1 MTRAA
6 LLIATTEYVDPG
18 LRLLRSPAQDARRLG
33 ALLDDPSIGYFD
45 RVTMLVNESKASV
58 EEHIEEFFRNRAAS
72 DTLLLYLSS
81 HGIRDKHGRLFFTT
95 VRTRR
100 ELPDSTAVSARF
112 VEEQMSRCRASGKIL
127 LLDCCYGGAFVQ
139 GMEPF
144 AAESEELTAQAAGKG
159 TYVMAASDVL
169 EFAYEGEQMKHRS
182 GPFRSV
188 FTEAV
193 VDGLTTG
200 RADADNDGVITAH
213 ELFAYIQAHVR
224 ETGVPQTPT
233 EFTSGVQGNIPV
245 AKAALWHRGAGT
257 DADPFAVDG
266 LPLGELLPA
275 LVPTEERGLCAPD
288 WPPNGSFAVPIGRM
302 YDPAQGLQ
310 ETLTVDLSGGAAH
323 VGVVGGM
330 WSGKTSV
337 LRTLACSLALTH
349 SPEEMQIYALHGE
362 PDGLARLTGLPHVGK
377 VADYAEGEEVR
388 ELVEGVTATL
398 DRREQLCAQLR
409 VRSPRRFRALRMRGE
424 LPEERN
430 GEIFLLIDSW
440 REFQTRYAE
449 LARQV
454 LRVAQQGAYYGVH
467 LAVSAGR
474 WQDFPEDLALH
485 LTTWIELALA
495 APQES
500 RIDAELAGG
509 IPPGGPGFGLTRGRR
524 YVRIALPTLA
534 DPRAE
539 EDAPASG
546 ASANFLSGTAGMG
559 AGGGSGG
566 AGATAFD
573 DEAVGL
579 DRLVGRVAESW
590 TGPKAAPLDTRPAPA
605 STGPGFMDLLDV
617 DPLIVEPARTEP
629 TVGGPAGT
637 DPFGGTPVSTT
648 PVGATP
654 TAVHAATPVDGEPVD
669 EARAETDPLDA
680 DWMDAD
686 EPVTIRLGTVR
697 PGADEPVADA
707 LDTDRRET
715 DGPPTTRPETDGP
728 RATSPETA
736 RRVTGR
742 ATTPPGA
749 RFPGPRLPVPAW
761 APRPPARQLTVPLG
775 VDPTGKRV
783 LLDPKAAADGGWGPH
798 GLLLGATASGKSEL
812 LRTLVLGLASQ
823 HSPEDV
829 NFFLLDYKGTATFS
843 GLDRLHHVTAVVADL
858 EAEPSHAER
867 LSAALTGELQRR
879 QDVLR
884 SAGSYASRTD
894 YEKARAA
901 GAPLEPLPAL
911 FVIVDEFSEL
921 LTAHPWF
928 LDLFVAIGRVG
939 RSLGIHLLLSAQH
952 IEESALKGLDTYL
965 SYRIA
970 LRTGSAAVSRA
981 ALGTPD
987 AYTLPVQPGGGYL
1000 KVGLDSMTRF
1010 QAPYV
1015 SGRVRPDSEE
1025 TVYDTVID
1033 RIAGLGPLAH
1043 QVLLPPLDAP
1053 PTLDRLLPVHTWRSG
1068 SGGPA
1073 VPHSAGHLRVPA
1085 GVVDRPFQQ
1094 RRDVLHLDFTER
1106 TGHLAIVGGPL
1117 SGKSTLLRTLVCSLA
1132 LTHTPRDVQF
1142 YCLDFGGG
1150 SLQSLSGLPHVGGV
1164 ASRLQPDQVHRTVA
1178 DMTALL
1184 DRRQREA
1191 AEPGADSHTPWRR
1204 RQGTAGTGAPAGD
1217 PYGDVFL
1224 VVDNWAV
1231 LRETYEQLEPAVIDL
1246 AARGHAH
1253 GIHVVI
1259 TATRWIQV
1267 RAAAQDLFPVR
1278 LELRLGDTF
1287 DSSIDGGAAAG
1298 VPEGRPGRGLAPD
1311 GAHFLAAL
1319 PRIDGEPGDEGLTA
1333 AVESL
1338 VTEVARAWSG
1348 PPAPPVRL
1356 LPDVLPADQLPAPSG
1371 DRIAIGTDEQSL
1383 APVHLDFAKDPHF
1396 VVIGDSESGK
1406 SNLLRLIAE
1415 GLVTSLPPERARL
1428 MVVDYRRS
1436 LLDTA
1441 VTEHRIAYV
1450 ASASALGRTIDD
1462 VVQALQRRLPGPD
1475 VTPEQLR
1482 SRSWWTGPD
1491 LYLLVD
1497 DLDLVTTTSADP
1509 LHPLAELLPMARDIG
1524 FHLVL
1529 ARSFAGAG
1537 RSMFHPLMQRL
1548 REMGTPALVLSGT
1561 KEEGELF
1568 GVRPRHLPPGRGQF
1582 VDRRAGSR
1590 LIQTA
1595 LLTPEDA

>member
-6 LLIATTEYVDPG
+6 LLVATTEYVDPG

-58 EEHIEEFFRNRAAS
+58 EEHVEEFFRNRAAS

-188 FTEAV
+188 FTEAI
-193 VDGLTTG
+193 VDGLSTG

-275 LVPTEERGLCAPD
+275 LVPTEQRGLCAPD
-288 WPPNGSFAVPIGRM
+288 WPPNGTFAVPIGRM

-362 PDGLARLTGLPHVGK
+362 PDGLARLRGLPHMGK
-377 VADYAEGEEVR
+377 VADYAEGWEVR

-398 DRREQLCAQLR
+398 DRREQLCAALR
-409 VRSPRRFRALRMRGE
+409 IRSPRMFRARRMRGE
-424 LPEERN
+424 LPAERH

-440 REFQTRYAE
+440 RDFETRYPE

-485 LTTWIELALA
+485 LSTWIELALA
-495 APQES
+495 NPQES

-534 DPRAE
+534 DPRT
-539 EDAPASG
+539 EDEAASG
-546 ASANFLSGTAGMG
+546 
-559 AGGGSGG
+559 GG
-566 AGATAFD
+566 AGDMSGTGRMGAAATAFD
-573 DEAVGL
+573 DEAAGL
-579 DRLVGRVAESW
+579 DRLVVRVAESW
-590 TGPKAAPLDTRPAPA
+590 AGPKAAPLDTSPAPTA
-605 STGPGFMDLLDV
+605 TGPGFMDLLDV
-617 DPLIVEPARTEP
+617 DPLRAAAPRSVP
-629 TVGGPAGT
+629 TGT
-637 DPFGGTPVSTT
+637 TPEVSTPTGTAPTGTT
-648 PVGATP
+648 PVGTAP
-654 TAVHAATPVDGEPVD
+654 TGTTRVGSVPTGTTPVDGAMA
-669 EARAETDPLDA
+669 EADPLDVDRLDEDPFAA
-680 DWMDAD
+680 DLPGTDPPPTALLDA
-686 EPVTIRLGTVR
+686 GR
-697 PGADEPVADA
+697 PGTAPLGV
-707 LDTDRRET
+707 
-715 DGPPTTRPETDGP
+715 GPQG
-728 RATSPETA
+728 S
-736 RRVTGR
+736 G
-742 ATTPPGA
+742 
-749 RFPGPRLPVPAW
+749 LPVPAW
-761 APRPPARQLTVPLG
+761 TPRPPARQLTAPLG

-783 LLDPKAAADGGWGPH
+783 LLDPKAASDGGWGPH
-798 GLLLGATASGKSEL
+798 GLLLGATGSGKSEL

-829 NFFLLDYKGTATFS
+829 NFFLLDFKGAATFS
-843 GLDRLHHVTAVVADL
+843 DLDRLHHVTAVVTGL
-858 EAEPSHAER
+858 ESELSLTER
-867 LSAALTGELQRR
+867 LSSALYGELQRR
-879 QDVLR
+879 QNVLR
-884 SAGSYASRTD
+884 NAGNYASRTD

-901 GAPLEPLPAL
+901 GAHLDPLPAL
-911 FVIVDEFSEL
+911 FVVVDEFSEL
-921 LTAHPWF
+921 LVAQPRF
-928 LDLFVAIGRVG
+928 QDLFIAIGRVG
-939 RSLGIHLLLSAQH
+939 RSLGIHLLLSAQRV
-952 IEESALKGLDTYL
+952 EEDVLRGLDTHL

-970 LRTGSAAVSRA
+970 LRTGSAAGSRA
-981 ALGTPD
+981 AIGTPD
-987 AYTLPVQPGGGYL
+987 AYTLPAQPGGGYL
-1000 KVGLDSMTRF
+1000 KVGVDSMTRF

-1015 SGRVRPDSEE
+1015 SGPVRPGSEE
-1025 TVYDTVID
+1025 TVYETVID
-1033 RIAGLGPLAH
+1033 RLAGRGPVAH

-1053 PTLDRLLPVHTWRSG
+1053 PTLDGLLPVRTWRSG
-1068 SGGPA
+1068 SGEPP
-1073 VPHSAGHLRVPA
+1073 VPHAPGQMPHAPGHLRVPA
-1085 GVVDRPFQQ
+1085 GVVDRPFHQ
-1094 RRDVLHLDFTER
+1094 RRDVLDVDFSER

-1132 LTHTPRDVQF
+1132 LTHTPREVQF

-1164 ASRLQPDQVHRTVA
+1164 ASRLQPDQVRRTVA
-1178 DMTALL
+1178 EMTALL

-1191 AEPGADSHTPWRR
+1191 AEPGSDTHAPWRR
-1204 RQGTAGTGAPAGD
+1204 RHGTTGADESSGD

-1231 LRETYEQLEPAVIDL
+1231 LRETYEDLEPAVIDL

-1253 GIHVVI
+1253 GIHAVI
-1259 TATRWIQV
+1259 TATRWMQV
-1267 RAAAQDLFPVR
+1267 RPAAQDLFPVR
-1278 LELRLGDTF
+1278 LELRLGDTR
-1287 DSSIDGGAAAG
+1287 DSSIDQHAAAA
-1298 VPEGRPGRGLAPD
+1298 VPEGQPGRGLAPD
-1311 GAHFLAAL
+1311 GAHFFAAL
-1319 PRIDGEPGDEGLTA
+1319 PRIDGGAGDEGLAA

-1338 VTEVARAWSG
+1338 VTEVARAWAG

-1356 LPDVLPADQLPAPSG
+1356 LPDVLPADMLPAPSG
-1371 DRIAIGTDEQSL
+1371 DRIVIGTDEESL

-1396 VVIGDSESGK
+1396 VVLGDSECGK

-1441 VTEHRIAYV
+1441 VTEHRILYI
-1450 ASASALGRTIDD
+1450 ASSSALGRDIND
-1462 VVQALQRRLPGPD
+1462 VVQALQQRLPGTD
-1475 VTPEQLR
+1475 MTPEQLR

-1497 DLDLVTTTSADP
+1497 DFDLVTTASGDP
-1509 LHPLAELLPMARDIG
+1509 LQPLADLLPMARDIG
-1524 FHLVL
+1524 FHLIL
-1529 ARSFAGAG
+1529 ARRFAGAG
-1537 RSMFHPLMQRL
+1537 RAMYHPLMQRL
-1548 REMGTPALVLSGT
+1548 REMGTPALIMSGT

-1568 GVRPRHLPPGRGQF
+1568 GVRARPLPPGRGQF

-1595 LLTPEDA
+1595 LLAPEET

>member
-6 LLIATTEYVDPG
+6 LLVATTEYVDPG

-58 EEHIEEFFRNRAAS
+58 EEHVEEFFRNRAAS

-193 VDGLTTG
+193 VDGLSTG

-257 DADPFAVDG
+257 DADPFTVDG

-362 PDGLARLTGLPHVGK
+362 PDGLARLTGLPHLGK
-377 VADYAEGEEVR
+377 VADYAEGGEVR
-388 ELVEGVTATL
+388 ELVEGVMATL
-398 DRREQLCAQLR
+398 DRREQLCAALR
-409 VRSPRRFRALRMRGE
+409 IRSPRRFRARRMRGE
-424 LPEERN
+424 MPEERN

-440 REFQTRYAE
+440 RDFETRYPE

-467 LAVSAGR
+467 LAVSADR

-485 LTTWIELALA
+485 LSTWIEVALA
-495 APQES
+495 DPQES

-534 DPRAE
+534 DPQTDE
-539 EDAPASG
+539 EPGPAQG
-546 ASANFLSGTAGMG
+546 ASPAVA
-559 AGGGSGG
+559 

-573 DEAVGL
+573 DEATGL
-579 DRLVGRVAESW
+579 DRLVGRVSESW
-590 TGPKAAPLDTRPAPA
+590 TRPRAAPLDTSPAPT
-605 STGPGFMDLLDV
+605 SSGPDFVDLLDV
-617 DPLIVEPARTEP
+617 DPMNAD
-629 TVGGPAGT
+629 TVFVDSQRYGMPAG
-637 DPFGGTPVSTT
+637 
-648 PVGATP
+648 
-654 TAVHAATPVDGEPVD
+654 
-669 EARAETDPLDA
+669 
-680 DWMDAD
+680 
-686 EPVTIRLGTVR
+686 
-697 PGADEPVADA
+697 
-707 LDTDRRET
+707 
-715 DGPPTTRPETDGP
+715 
-728 RATSPETA
+728 
-736 RRVTGR
+736 
-742 ATTPPGA
+742 
-749 RFPGPRLPVPAW
+749 AW
-761 APRPPARQLTVPLG
+761 APRPPARQLTAPLG

-783 LLDPKAAADGGWGPH
+783 VLDAKAAADGGWGPH
-798 GLLLGATASGKSEL
+798 GLLLGATGAGKSEL
-812 LRTLVLGLASQ
+812 LRALVLGLAAQ

-829 NFFLLDYKGTATFS
+829 NFVLIDFKGAATFS
-843 GLDRLHHVTAVVADL
+843 GLDRLHHVTAIVTNL
-858 EAEPSHAER
+858 ESELSLTER
-867 LSAALTGELQRR
+867 LSAALSGELQRR
-879 QDVLR
+879 QEVLR
-884 SAGSYASRTD
+884 NAGNYASRSD

-901 GAPLEPLPAL
+901 GAALEPLPAL
-911 FVIVDEFSEL
+911 FVVVDEFAEL
-921 LTAHPWF
+921 LAARPEFHEVF
-928 LDLFVAIGRVG
+928 IAIGRVG
-939 RSLGIHLLLSAQH
+939 RSLGIHLLLSAQR
-952 IEESALKGLDTYL
+952 IEEQVLRGLDTYL

-970 LRTGSAAVSRA
+970 LRTGSAAGSRA
-981 ALGTPD
+981 AIGTPD
-987 AYTLPVQPGGGYL
+987 AYTLPAQPGGGYL
-1000 KVGLDSMTRF
+1000 KVGVDNMTRF

-1015 SGRVRPDSEE
+1015 SGPVRPGSEKSL
-1025 TVYDTVID
+1025 YDAVID
-1033 RIAGLGPLAH
+1033 RLAGHGPMAH

-1053 PTLDRLLPVHTWRSG
+1053 PTLDRLLPVHRPPSER
-1068 SGGPA
+1068 GGPL
-1073 VPHSAGHLRVPA
+1073 VPHSPGHLRAVA
-1085 GVVDRPFQQ
+1085 GVVDRPFHQ
-1094 RRDVLHLDFTER
+1094 RRDVLYVDFTER
-1106 TGHLAIVGGPL
+1106 TGHLAVVGGPL
-1117 SGKSTLLRTLVCSLA
+1117 SGKSTLLRALICSLA

-1150 SLQSLSGLPHVGGV
+1150 GLQSLSGLPHVGGV
-1164 ASRLQPDQVHRTVA
+1164 ASRLQPDQVRRTVA
-1178 DMTALL
+1178 EMTALL
-1184 DRRQREA
+1184 DRRQQEA
-1191 AEPGADSHTPWRR
+1191 AELGTDGHAPWRR
-1204 RQGTAGTGAPAGD
+1204 RRTSDDPGD
-1217 PYGDVFL
+1217 RPGDSYGDVFL

-1231 LRETYEQLEPAVIDL
+1231 LRETYEELEPAVIDL
-1246 AARGHAH
+1246 AARGHVH
-1253 GIHVVI
+1253 GIHVVV
-1259 TATRWIQV
+1259 TATRWVQI
-1267 RAAAQDLFPVR
+1267 RPAAQDLFPVR
-1278 LELRLGDTF
+1278 LELRLGDPL
-1287 DSSIDGGAAAG
+1287 DSFIDRRAAAA
-1298 VPEGRPGRGLAPD
+1298 VPEGQPGHGLAPD
-1311 GAHFLAAL
+1311 GAHFLGAL
-1319 PRIDGEPGDEGLTA
+1319 PRIDGGPAAEGLAA
-1333 AVESL
+1333 AVEEL
-1338 VTEVARAWSG
+1338 VTEVAGSWPGR
-1348 PPAPPVRL
+1348 PAPPVRL
-1356 LPDVLPADQLPAPSG
+1356 LPDVLPLDRLPAPSG
-1371 DRIAIGTDEQSL
+1371 DRISIGTDEQSL
-1383 APVHLDFAKDPHF
+1383 APVQLDFAKDPHF
-1396 VVIGDSESGK
+1396 VVFGDSECGK
-1406 SNLLRLIAE
+1406 SNLLRVIAE
-1415 GLVTSLPPERARL
+1415 GLVASLPPEKARL

-1441 VTEHRIAYV
+1441 VTEHRISYI
-1450 ASASALGRTIDD
+1450 ASASALRRDIDD

-1497 DLDLVTTTSADP
+1497 DFDLVTTPSGDP
-1509 LHPLAELLPMARDIG
+1509 LHPLIELLPMARDIG
-1524 FHLVL
+1524 FHLIL

-1537 RSMFHPLMQRL
+1537 RSMFHPLLQRL
-1548 REMGTPALVLSGT
+1548 REMGTPALIMSGT

-1568 GVRPRHLPPGRGQF
+1568 GARARQLPPGRGQF

-1595 LLTPEDA
+1595 LLMPEETT